1 MGSDARLAPNETAES
16 VCNETYALSLPLLDN
31 KQPGALPESVAGRS
45 VRVCASNKPN
55 RSHPARLYFASMCRV
70 ECPLVPPVAGT
81 IPQLKDKI
89 EEIFAHVDAAERKQA
104 SPRPDSR
111 ACVRACVR
119 SDGRR
124 VCAQ

>member
-31 KQPGALPESVAGRS
+31 KQPGALPESGRS
-45 VRVCASNKPN
+45 VRVCASNKPQQ
-55 RSHPARLYFASMCRV
+55 SGPSVLFASMCRV

-104 SPRPDSR
+104 SPRPDP
-111 ACVRACVR
+111 RACVR